1 MLTIYGHEVM
11 ARSELRV
18 GFALNVK
25 VARVAASVLGVF
37 FANRR

>member
-1 MLTIYGHEVM
+1 MLTVCGHEVM
-11 ARSELRV
+11 AAIEARDGL
-18 GFALNVK
+18 ALNVK